1 MAQVES
7 DLALQP
13 SPVLLE
19 AVLKV
24 TALVLDAGGRAK
36 GFLTVCY
43 ISEPNPVFSVWI
55 VLVWGPG

>member
-24 TALVLDAGGRAK
+24 TALVLDSCWGTSK
-36 GFLTVCY
+36 G
-43 ISEPNPVFSVWI
+43 ISDC
-55 VLVWGPG
+55 LLH